1 MTHTVPS
8 FERGLLS
15 VNLQVTVL
23 RVIWKP
29 SRNRAD
35 SFILMWLWVLWSYTG
50 RNRVYSAVSLQAI
63 CRPHFDRDQ
72 LCLGCFLRFLLI
84 QPGEK
89 KAWNNHRFC
98 VGQMYNYVC
107 LFSSWWVLVTSL
119 EYVSACYLICVCSE
133 RQQKLYFKKGE
144 GN

>member
-1 MTHTVPS
+1 MHIKYPTQCSKCRGLLPQKFLMMTHTVPS

-15 VNLQVTVL
+15 ANLQVTVL
-23 RVIWKP
+23 RVICKP

-63 CRPHFDRDQ
+63 CRPRFDRDQ

-89 KAWNNHRFC
+89 RHGITTGF
-98 VGQMYNYVC
+98 
-107 LFSSWWVLVTSL
+107 VLGRRTIISVYSL
-119 EYVSACYLICVCSE
+119 LGGYW
-133 RQQKLYFKKGE
+133 
-144 GN
+144 